1 MQLRS
6 KKNYN
11 MMANE
16 PIAESANKTKKRKKA
31 EKTDVKQSDQS
42 ISKVD
47 ILLHHFLKIIKVQE
61 LKKNENSAENKS
73 INEQNLHQ
81 IQIVGKK
88 ETIEEEKKQSFES
101 NSQKSIYLFNPFYY
115 FINIFLKRC
124 IFFASY

>member
-101 NSQKSIYLFNPFYY
+101 NSQKSIYLFNQSILLFH
-115 FINIFLKRC
+115 
-124 IFFASY
+124 